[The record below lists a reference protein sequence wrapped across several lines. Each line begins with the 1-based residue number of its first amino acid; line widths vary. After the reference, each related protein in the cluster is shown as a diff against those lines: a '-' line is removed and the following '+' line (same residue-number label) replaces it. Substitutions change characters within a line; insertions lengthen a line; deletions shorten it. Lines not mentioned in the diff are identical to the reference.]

1 MGNMHVGPALSYMKN
16 CVGRCRLCND
26 YINGAYIALCGQV
39 CVCMACNKE
48 VLLYYITEGE
58 VPPRDCTFEYRGG
71 EREDVG
77 LTTTLRDVKRLG
89 KVVGDV
95 ALTAA
100 LREVK
105 RLSKKVGV
113 YRVLERTSGDRK
125 AK

>member
-1 MGNMHVGPALSYMKN
+1 LVVDGVG
-16 CVGRCRLCND
+16 ND

-58 VPPRDCTFEYRGG
+58 VPPRDCTFGYREG
-71 EREDVG
+71 E
-77 LTTTLRDVKRLG
+77 
-89 KVVGDV
+89 DV